1 MDIPWEA
8 VEYYY
13 EWIYQLWKG
22 FITNSAINGFGR
34 LYESV
39 IHHEFQ
45 LRQAIHSHMLLWVE
59 KNIADLIKEDYIRAD
74 LPDPWKEPELY
85 ELVK

>member
-1 MDIPWEA
+1 
-8 VEYYY
+8 
-13 EWIYQLWKG
+13 
-22 FITNSAINGFGR
+22 
-34 LYESV
+34 
-39 IHHEFQ
+39 
-45 LRQAIHSHMLLWVE
+45 MLLWVE